1 MNERLLKKAEKEI
14 RLGIKMIRD
23 GYKTPKEASLG
34 QSLNLM
40 KHFDEPLYNELMEM
54 YKKALQSPF
63 CKR

>member
-14 RLGIKMIRD
+14 RVGIKAIRD
-23 GYKTPKEASLG
+23 GNKTPKESGLG
-34 QSLNLM
+34 KMLNAL
-40 KHFDEPLYNELMEM
+40 KPLDEPLYIELMDL